1 VTSMEHRRRHRAR
14 ARSAPGGIQRDSC
27 DPLEAAGIESPS
39 ATLILEAFRARFTNA
54 CDAGVWKRLSNAVLE
69 PANPFDVKARRLAK
83 QETVIL
89 GALVFTAV
97 VLAVCFNLSAMAR

>member
-1 VTSMEHRRRHRAR
+1 MRTVDQDTGVAPERALHLVG
-14 ARSAPGGIQRDSC
+14 SSVI
-27 DPLEAAGIESPS
+27 PLEAVDIESPS

-89 GALVFTAV
+89 VALVFTAV